1 MPAGPRPASRPG
13 AGPGRGRPRARPAPR
28 RPSAPAGPSAADAAR
43 AAEQAAQQEA
53 KSSAAVRRRSTLTTR
68 AIALAVV
75 FLILTISYASS
86 LRIYFAQSAQIATTK
101 QRISA
106 SQERIAELQTDLAR
120 WDDPEYVRTQA
131 RARLGWVMPGETGFR
146 VVGPDGQPLGGGAEI
161 TPAQQPAAPQDAW
174 WDKMWGSVEAADRP
188 APAPTPKPTKQPTI
202 TEDTKPGSLAT
213 PR

>member
-1 MPAGPRPASRPG
+1 MPAGPRPTSRPG
-13 AGPGRGRPRARPAPR
+13 AGPGRGRPRARPAQR

-43 AAEQAAQQEA
+43 VAEQAAQQEA

-106 SQERIAELQTDLAR
+106 SQERIAELQTDLAQ
-120 WDDPEYVRTQA
+120 WEDPEYVRTQA

-161 TPAQQPAAPQDAW
+161 APAQQPAVPQDAW

-202 TEDTKPGSLAT
+202 TEDTKPGSLPT